1 MSGST
6 VLPWLLIGPILVAVL
21 AMLARQ
27 ATGLELFAHVAQAS
41 LAIAVAVMVLA
52 FAAGHRASGRKPP
65 PAP

>member
-6 VLPWLLIGPILVAVL
+6 ILPWLLIGPILVAVL

-27 ATGLELFAHVAQAS
+27 VTGLELFAHVAQAG

-52 FAAGHRASGRKPP
+52 FAAGRRASRRRPP
-65 PAP
+65 G